1 MVAEIGVGV
10 SAPGARPNKSPATKS
25 PPQIG
30 GGSFAKARPQLCT
43 IPRLEKEGAAFQR
56 RGGYEAGTPNAY
68 SVNSFFLS

>member
-1 MVAEIGVGV
+1 MARKLG
-10 SAPGARPNKSPATKS
+10 SAFQRRGRALTSLPPPNL

-56 RGGYEAGTPNAY
+56 RGGYEAGTPNTY